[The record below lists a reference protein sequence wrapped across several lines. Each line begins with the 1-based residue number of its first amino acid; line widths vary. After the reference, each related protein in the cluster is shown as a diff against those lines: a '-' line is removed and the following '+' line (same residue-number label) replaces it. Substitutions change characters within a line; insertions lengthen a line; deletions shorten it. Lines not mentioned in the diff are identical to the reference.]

1 MTNRTSCSE
10 MFSAA
15 AIATMLVVAATLASL
30 ATQPVSAQSVPIATH
45 SRGTGDG
52 GGSGGG
58 TGDGGGSGGGTGDG
72 GGSGGGTDPIISI
85 PTNLAQQSECET
97 GGAHSPISA
106 SCNNNSTNT
115 VENSGGTLH
124 LP

>member
-58 TGDGGGSGGGTGDG
+58 TGDGGGT
-72 GGSGGGTDPIISI
+72 GGSTDPIISI